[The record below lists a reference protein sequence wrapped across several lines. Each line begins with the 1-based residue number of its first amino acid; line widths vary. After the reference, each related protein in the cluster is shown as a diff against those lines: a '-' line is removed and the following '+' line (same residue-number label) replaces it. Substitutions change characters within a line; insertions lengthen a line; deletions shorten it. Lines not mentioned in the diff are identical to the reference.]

1 MSEQAVANWDKQVE
15 QWRRD
20 SGAPTPDQIT
30 EAEALVDAFMKRQ
43 ARREARH
50 AA

>member
-1 MSEQAVANWDKQVE
+1 MSEQAVADWDKQVE
-15 QWRRD
+15 QWHRD
-20 SGAPTPDQIT
+20 NAAPTPDQINQ
-30 EAEALVDAFMKRQ
+30 AQALVDAFMKRQ